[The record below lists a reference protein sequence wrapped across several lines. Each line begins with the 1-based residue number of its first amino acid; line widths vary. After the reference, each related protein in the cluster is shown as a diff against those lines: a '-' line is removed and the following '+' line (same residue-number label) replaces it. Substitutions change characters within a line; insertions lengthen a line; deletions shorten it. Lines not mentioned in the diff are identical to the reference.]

1 MTSNDKTAPK
11 LVSASPQKG
20 GLAIAVNQDV
30 VLTFNENIQVGTGN
44 IIISSGV
51 DTITVP
57 VNSSLVTVNGGVLT
71 VNPAKDLLPI
81 SHYTVKIDS
90 TAVLDTSANKY
101 AGIKNT
107 TTLYFDTVDIL
118 APSLV
123 KSSPLASAPTVA
135 TNSNIVLTLS
145 EKIQAGTG
153 NITLIS
159 GNDSRTFAITDKQV
173 KISGSTLTINPSV
186 DFNIASPFQV
196 HLDAGAIKDLAPV
209 SNLVQAIE
217 LSFATKTNSDKQ
229 AQTKAAQ
236 TFSFPNNSYLAST
249 HNLSVIDVSLILRK
263 FSISHRIIDLN
274 RAKNIPFKT
283 HLSSKSIIRSF
294 GIMPNCS

>member
-1 MTSNDKTAPK
+1 VTSKDNTAPK
-11 LVSASPQKG
+11 IVSALPKKG
-20 GLAIAVNQDV
+20 GTAIAVNQDV
-30 VLTFNENIQVGTGN
+30 VLTFNESIQDGAGN
-44 IIISSGV
+44 IIIISSV
-51 DTITVP
+51 DAITVP
-57 VNSSLVTVNGGVLT
+57 VNSALVTVNGGVLT
-71 VNPAKDLLPI
+71 VNPANDLLPN
-81 SHYTVKIDS
+81 SHYTIKIDS
-90 TAVLDTSANKY
+90 TAIQDLSANKY

-107 TTLYFDTVDIL
+107 TTFYFDTVDTL
-118 APSLV
+118 APTLV
-123 KSSPLASAPTVA
+123 KSSPLANAPSVA

-145 EKIQAGTG
+145 ENIKIGTG
-153 NITLIS
+153 NVTIIS
-159 GNDSRTFAITDKQV
+159 GNDSRTFAITDPQV
-173 KISGSTLTINPSV
+173 RISGSNPAV
-186 DFNIASPFQV
+186 DFNIASPYKV

-209 SNLVQAIE
+209 SNLAQAIE
-217 LSFATKTNSDKQ
+217 LSFTTKATSDKQ

-274 RAKNIPFKT
+274 RAKNFPFKT

>member
-1 MTSNDKTAPK
+1 MPSKDKTAPK

-20 GLAIAVNQDV
+20 GTNIAVNQDV
-30 VLTFNENIQVGTGN
+30 LLKLTFNESIQVGTGN

-90 TAVLDTSANKY
+90 TTIQDLSANKF

-123 KSSPLASAPTVA
+123 KSSPLANAPIVA

-145 EKIQAGTG
+145 ENIKIGTG
-153 NITLIS
+153 NVTIIS
-159 GNDSRTFAITDKQV
+159 GNDSRTFAITDPQV
-173 KISGSTLTINPSV
+173 RISGSNPAV
-186 DFNIASPFQV
+186 DFNIASPYKV

-209 SNLVQAIE
+209 NNLAAAID
-217 LSFATKTNSDKQ
+217 LSFTTD
-229 AQTKAAQ
+229 
-236 TFSFPNNSYLAST
+236 
-249 HNLSVIDVSLILRK
+249 
-263 FSISHRIIDLN
+263 
-274 RAKNIPFKT
+274 IP
-283 HLSSKSIIRSF
+283 HLSKAIF
-294 GIMPNCS
+294 DLKCSPLKFTKRVDYKNLQQLQLGSSRLNSRNG